1 VAWMVG
7 LSGLFVT
14 LFAMIVAMVP
24 PGGETNP
31 LLFESKVVGGA
42 LAFVVLGGIVYWR
55 AHRGAR
61 ALQSPR

>member
-1 VAWMVG
+1 
-7 LSGLFVT
+7 
-14 LFAMIVAMVP
+14 MIVAMVP